1 MSSPIWITPSGF
13 LSTITESVSTSLSV
27 ISTGTNIK
35 YSLISGSLPLGLSL
49 NTNTGQISGTPDVVY
64 MLNTHQFVVRA
75 SSYDEI
81 TDRTFVIDVIGPTP
95 PVWPGIAPVYLGFT
109 DLIPNIETAPFVVN
123 KQYIDFQISAVP
135 DVLPPGKKLYYYIAD
150 NDGQLPNGITMTDTG
165 RIYGYVQD
173 NTIIDY
179 VYSVNAQYDAEPYSV
194 NPYDYSSIKSAS
206 GLNYYDK
213 IYRFK
218 VTATDGVAESTQ
230 TFIINVKDPAFLN
243 ILVEQPGNNPPLEQR
258 YPVPPQWIMEKDLG
272 LVRSNNR
279 YLFDLKA
286 YDPYPGY
293 GPPLVYSA
301 TSTIPEY
308 WTLTVNETA
317 GTAVLYGNLPFTNK
331 FEEIYTFGI
340 QATKTYSIYGTS
352 ATTSATFTIRVLGD
366 TAEYISFI
374 TPSIIGTVRPGEI
387 SMLQL
392 NVQRNDNMQTTYRL
406 ISGSLPPGLMLETDG
421 SIVGEVSYNQSS
433 TTEYSFTVRAED
445 VQRQT
450 YVEKEFTIMVDRSDQ
465 TEYTS
470 ICVVPFMSESSRDRY
485 YDFVSS
491 PNIIDPKLLYRPL
504 DPNFGIQKNIKLSL
518 YHGIELT
525 TLSRYADA
533 MGDYFYNKQFFF
545 GDVKSVVAKTLDNT
559 TVYELVYVEIIDN
572 LVNSNSENVPYEITS
587 NDVIYYPN
595 SLHNMRSA
603 LENIN
608 IDSRKISRNS
618 YYLPLYEK
626 TVQDTT
632 GIPPTFL
639 RAVPICYVTPGNSSS
654 IIKKIKKSN
663 FDFKMLNF
671 EADRI
676 VVEKS
681 DNNANPQYLMFPRK
695 IINKGI

>member
-13 LSTITESVSTSLSV
+13 LSTVTESVSTSLSV
-27 ISTGTNIK
+27 ISTGTSVK
-35 YSLISGSLPLGLSL
+35 YSLISGSLPPGLSL
-49 NTNTGQISGTPDVVY
+49 NASTGQISGTPDVVY
-64 MLNTHQFVVRA
+64 MLDTHQFVIRA
-75 SSYDEI
+75 SSNNDI
-81 TDRTFVIDVIGPTP
+81 TDRTFIIDVKGPTP

-109 DLIPNIETAPFVVN
+109 DLIPNTQTAPFIVN
-123 KQYIDFQISAVP
+123 KQYIDFQVSAVP
-135 DVLPPGKKLYYYIAD
+135 DVLPPGKQLYYYIAD
-150 NDGQLPNGITMTDTG
+150 NDGQLPNGITITDTG

-173 NTIIDY
+173 TTIIDY

-194 NPYDYSSIKSAS
+194 NPYDYSSIKSTS

-243 ILVEQPGNNPPLEQR
+243 ISVEQPGNNPPIEQR
-258 YPVPPQWIMEKDLG
+258 YPVPPQWLMEKDLG
-272 LVRSNNR
+272 LARSNNR

-293 GPPLVYSA
+293 GPSLIYSA
-301 TSTIPEY
+301 ITTIPEY
-308 WTLTVNETA
+308 WTLTVNT

-331 FEEIYTFGI
+331 FEETYTFGI
-340 QATKTYSIYGTS
+340 QATKIYSIYGTS
-352 ATTSATFTIRVLGD
+352 ATTTATFTLRVLGD

-374 TPSIIGTVRPGEI
+374 TPSVIGTVRPGEI

-392 NVQRNDNMQTTYRL
+392 NVQRDDTMQTTYRL
-406 ISGSLPPGLMLETDG
+406 ISGDLPPGLMLETDG
-421 SIVGEVSYNQSS
+421 SIVGEVAYDQFTVN
-433 TTEYSFTVRAED
+433 EYSFVVRAED

-450 YVEKEFTIMVDRSDQ
+450 YVEKEFSILVDLSDT
-465 TEYTS
+465 TEYTN
-470 ICVVPFMSESSRDRY
+470 IYMMPFMSESVRDQY

-491 PNIIDPKLLYRPL
+491 PSIIDPKLIYRPL
-504 DPNFGIQKNIKLSL
+504 DPNFGIQKDIKLSL

-525 TLSRYADA
+525 NLSKYADA

-545 GDVKSVVAKTLDNT
+545 GDVKSVMAKTLDNNL
-559 TVYELVYVEIIDN
+559 VYELVYIEIIDN
-572 LVNSNSENVPYEITS
+572 LVNNAGENIPADITS
-587 NDVIYYPN
+587 HEVIYYPN
-595 SLHNMRSA
+595 SLNNMRRA
-603 LENIN
+603 LEDIT
-608 IDSRKISRNS
+608 IDSRKIIRNE
-618 YYLPLYEK
+618 YYLPLYAK

-639 RAVPICYVTPGNSSS
+639 RAAPICYVTPGNGAS
-654 IIKKIKKSN
+654 IIKKIKNTN

-671 EADRI
+671 EVDRI
-676 VVEKS
+676 IVDKS
-681 DNNANPQYLMFPRK
+681 ANNSTPQYLMFPRK